1 MTDDMY
7 KQMAPLPTIRRLP
20 RYLQLLLTMQADG
33 REFVSTTHIADAL
46 GLEPIQV
53 RKDLGHT
60 GIVGKPKVGFELSGL
75 IERIE
80 AFLGW
85 NNTTD
90 AFLIGAG
97 HLGSAVLGYEGF
109 GRYGL
114 NIIAAFDNDPTRIG
128 TQVHG
133 RPVFAM
139 DKLRDLATRMH
150 ITMAIMTVPRVVA
163 QEVADELVAAGFL
176 AIWNFTA
183 AHLKVPAEVVVQ
195 NEDLSVGLA
204 VLSVRLASA
213 QRQTTEG
220 LSGENDDDTLAEAT
234 LDEDDV

>member
-1 MTDDMY
+1 MTDDVY

-33 REFVSTTHIADAL
+33 RESVSTTHIAEAL

-53 RKDLGHT
+53 RKDLGYT
-60 GIVGKPKVGFELSGL
+60 GIVGKPKVGFDVAGL

-80 AFLGW
+80 AYLGW

-97 HLGSAVLGYEGF
+97 HLGSALMGYEGF

-114 NIIAAFDNDPTRIG
+114 NIIAAFDSDPTRVG

-133 RPVFAM
+133 RSVFPM
-139 DKLRDLATRMH
+139 EKLRDLAVRMH
-150 ITMAIMTVPRVVA
+150 ITMAIMTVPRTVA
-163 QEVADELVAAGFL
+163 QEVADELVDAGFQ

-183 AHLKVPAEVVVQ
+183 AHLKVPAHVVVQ

-220 LSGENDDDTLAEAT
+220 MIDSTDEASLAEAMID
-234 LDEDDV
+234 DEEL